1 MLLSFIISCILL
13 AISPGPDNIYI
24 ATLTSR
30 SGNISGFSFLMG
42 LLIGCFIHTIL
53 LAFGLNAMIIQVD
66 FIFNLIKYFGALYLI
81 YLSIEVYKSDDLF
94 KKNNKLSNSDSI
106 LINLKKG
113 VMMNLLNPKVFLFF
127 ALFFP
132 NFLFSETI
140 SFKIQIII
148 MGLIFIII
156 TLFVFGIII
165 LFSNVIF
172 NNFSQESKFKLYAKF
187 FNILVLIVIAAI
199 ILFAEN
205 SITLS

>member
-1 MLLSFIISCILL
+1 
-13 AISPGPDNIYI
+13 
-24 ATLTSR
+24 
-30 SGNISGFSFLMG
+30 MG

-66 FIFNLIKYFGALYLI
+66 FIFNLIKYLGALYLI

-94 KKNNKLSNSDSI
+94 KKNNKLTNSDSI

-113 VMMNLLNPKVFLFF
+113 IMMNLLNPKVFLFF

-165 LFSNVIF
+165 LFSNLIF
-172 NNFSQESKFKLYAKF
+172 NNFSQKSKFKLYAKF

>member
-1 MLLSFIISCILL
+1 MLLSFIISSILL

-30 SGNISGFSFLMG
+30 SGKISGFSFLMG

-113 VMMNLLNPKVFLFF
+113 IMMNLLNPKVFLFF

-172 NNFSQESKFKLYAKF
+172 NNFSQKSKFKLYAKF

>member
-1 MLLSFIISCILL
+1 MLLSFIISSILL

-113 VMMNLLNPKVFLFF
+113 IMMNLLNPKVFLFF

>member
-1 MLLSFIISCILL
+1 MLLSFIISSILL
-13 AISPGPDNIYI
+13 AISPGPDNIYV

-30 SGNISGFSFLMG
+30 SGKISGFSFLMG

-81 YLSIEVYKSDDLF
+81 YLSIEVYKSDNLF

-106 LINLKKG
+106 LRNLKKG
-113 VMMNLLNPKVFLFF
+113 IMMNLLNPKVFLFF

-187 FNILVLIVIAAI
+187 FNILVLIVIATI

>member
-1 MLLSFIISCILL
+1 MLLSFIISSILL

-24 ATLTSR
+24 ATLTSG
-30 SGNISGFSFLMG
+30 SGKISGFSFLMG

-66 FIFNLIKYFGALYLI
+66 FIFNLIKYLGALYLI
-81 YLSIEVYKSDDLF
+81 YLSIEVYKSDHLF
-94 KKNNKLSNSDSI
+94 KNNNKLSNSDSI

-113 VMMNLLNPKVFLFF
+113 IMMNLLNPKVFLFF

>member
-1 MLLSFIISCILL
+1 MLLSFIISSILL

-30 SGNISGFSFLMG
+30 SGKIYGFSFLMG

-53 LAFGLNAMIIQVD
+53 LAFGLNAIIIQVD

-81 YLSIEVYKSDDLF
+81 YLSVEVYKSDDLF

-113 VMMNLLNPKVFLFF
+113 IMMNLLNPKVFLFF

-172 NNFSQESKFKLYAKF
+172 NNFSQKSKFKLYAKF

>member
-1 MLLSFIISCILL
+1 MLLSFIISSILL

-30 SGNISGFSFLMG
+30 SGKISGFSFLMG

-66 FIFNLIKYFGALYLI
+66 FIFNLIKYLGALYLI
-81 YLSIEVYKSDDLF
+81 YLSIEVYKSDHLF
-94 KKNNKLSNSDSI
+94 KNNNKLSNSDSI

-113 VMMNLLNPKVFLFF
+113 IMMNLLNPKVFLFF

-172 NNFSQESKFKLYAKF
+172 NNFSQKSKFKLYAKF

>member
-1 MLLSFIISCILL
+1 MLLSFIISSILL

-30 SGNISGFSFLMG
+30 SGKISGFSFLMG

-113 VMMNLLNPKVFLFF
+113 IMMNLLNPKVFLFF

-172 NNFSQESKFKLYAKF
+172 NNFSQEGKFKLYAKF

>member
-1 MLLSFIISCILL
+1 MLLSFIISSILL

-30 SGNISGFSFLMG
+30 SGKISGFSFLMG

-106 LINLKKG
+106 LIILKKG
-113 VMMNLLNPKVFLFF
+113 IMMNLLNPKVFLFF

>member
-1 MLLSFIISCILL
+1 MLLSFIISSILL

-30 SGNISGFSFLMG
+30 SGKISGFSFMMG

-53 LAFGLNAMIIQVD
+53 LAFGLNAMILQVD
-66 FIFNLIKYFGALYLI
+66 FIFNLIKYLGALYLI

-113 VMMNLLNPKVFLFF
+113 IMMNLLNPKVFLFF

>member
-1 MLLSFIISCILL
+1 MLLSFIISSILL

-30 SGNISGFSFLMG
+30 SGKISGFSFMMG

-66 FIFNLIKYFGALYLI
+66 FIFNLIKYLGALYLI
-81 YLSIEVYKSDDLF
+81 YLSIEVYKSDNLF

-106 LINLKKG
+106 LRNLKKG
-113 VMMNLLNPKVFLFF
+113 IMMNLLNPKVFLFF

-140 SFKIQIII
+140 FFKIQIII

-165 LFSNVIF
+165 LISNVIF
-172 NNFSQESKFKLYAKF
+172 NNFSQKSKFKLYAKF

>member
-1 MLLSFIISCILL
+1 MLLSFIISSILL

-24 ATLTSR
+24 ATLTSG
-30 SGNISGFSFLMG
+30 SGKISGFSFLMG

-53 LAFGLNAMIIQVD
+53 LAFGLNAMILQVD
-66 FIFNLIKYFGALYLI
+66 FIFNLIKYLGALYLI

-113 VMMNLLNPKVFLFF
+113 IMMNLLNPKVFLFF

-172 NNFSQESKFKLYAKF
+172 NNFSQKSKFRLYAKF
-187 FNILVLIVIAAI
+187 FNILVLIVIASI

>member
-1 MLLSFIISCILL
+1 MLLSFIISSILL

-30 SGNISGFSFLMG
+30 SGKISGFSFLMG

-172 NNFSQESKFKLYAKF
+172 NNFSQKSKFKLYAKF

>member
-1 MLLSFIISCILL
+1 MLLSFIISSILL

-30 SGNISGFSFLMG
+30 SGKISGFSFLMG

-53 LAFGLNAMIIQVD
+53 LAFGLNAMILQVD
-66 FIFNLIKYFGALYLI
+66 FIFNLIKYLGALYLI

-113 VMMNLLNPKVFLFF
+113 IMMNLLNPKVFLFF

-172 NNFSQESKFKLYAKF
+172 NNFSQKSKFKLYAKF
-187 FNILVLIVIAAI
+187 FNIIVLIVIAAI

>member
-1 MLLSFIISCILL
+1 MLLSFIISSILL

-24 ATLTSR
+24 ATLTSG
-30 SGNISGFSFLMG
+30 SGKISGFSFLMG

-66 FIFNLIKYFGALYLI
+66 FIFNLIKYLGALYLI

-94 KKNNKLSNSDSI
+94 KKNNKLTNSDSI

-113 VMMNLLNPKVFLFF
+113 IMMNLLNPKVFLFF

-165 LFSNVIF
+165 LFSNLIF
-172 NNFSQESKFKLYAKF
+172 NNFSQKSKFKLYAKF

>member
-1 MLLSFIISCILL
+1 MLLSFIISSILL

-30 SGNISGFSFLMG
+30 SGKISGFSFLMG

-66 FIFNLIKYFGALYLI
+66 FIFNLIKYLGALYLI

-113 VMMNLLNPKVFLFF
+113 IMMNLLNPKVFLFF

-156 TLFVFGIII
+156 TLFVFGVII

-172 NNFSQESKFKLYAKF
+172 NNFSKKSKFKLYAKF

>member
-1 MLLSFIISCILL
+1 MLLSFIISSILL

-24 ATLTSR
+24 ATLTSG
-30 SGNISGFSFLMG
+30 SGKISGFSFLMG

-53 LAFGLNAMIIQVD
+53 LAFGLNAMILQVD
-66 FIFNLIKYFGALYLI
+66 FIFNLIKYLGALYLI

-113 VMMNLLNPKVFLFF
+113 IMMNLLNPKVFLFF

-172 NNFSQESKFKLYAKF
+172 NNFSQKSKFKLYAKF

>member
-1 MLLSFIISCILL
+1 MLLSFIISSILL

-30 SGNISGFSFLMG
+30 SGKISGFSFLMG

-113 VMMNLLNPKVFLFF
+113 IMMNLLNPKVFLFF

-199 ILFAEN
+199 ILFTEN

>member
-1 MLLSFIISCILL
+1 MLLSFIISSILL

-24 ATLTSR
+24 ATLTSG
-30 SGNISGFSFLMG
+30 SGKISGFSFLMG

-53 LAFGLNAMIIQVD
+53 LAFGLNAMILQVD
-66 FIFNLIKYFGALYLI
+66 FIFNLIKYLGALYLI

-113 VMMNLLNPKVFLFF
+113 IMMNLLNPKVFLFF

-165 LFSNVIF
+165 LFSNLIF
-172 NNFSQESKFKLYAKF
+172 NNFSQKSKFKLYAKF

>member
-1 MLLSFIISCILL
+1 MLLSFIISSILL

-30 SGNISGFSFLMG
+30 SGKISGFSFMMG

-66 FIFNLIKYFGALYLI
+66 FIFNLIKYLGALYLI
-81 YLSIEVYKSDDLF
+81 YLSIEVYKSDNLF

-106 LINLKKG
+106 LRNLKKG
-113 VMMNLLNPKVFLFF
+113 IMMNLLNPKVFLFF

-156 TLFVFGIII
+156 TLFVFGVII

-172 NNFSQESKFKLYAKF
+172 NNFSQKSKFKLYAKF

>member
-1 MLLSFIISCILL
+1 MLLSFIISSILL

-30 SGNISGFSFLMG
+30 SGKISGFSFMMG

-66 FIFNLIKYFGALYLI
+66 FIFNLIKYLGALYLI

-113 VMMNLLNPKVFLFF
+113 IMMNLLNPKVFLFF

>member
-1 MLLSFIISCILL
+1 MLLSFIISSILL

-30 SGNISGFSFLMG
+30 SGKISGFSFMMG

-113 VMMNLLNPKVFLFF
+113 IMMNLLNPKVFLFF

-172 NNFSQESKFKLYAKF
+172 NNFSQKSKFKLYAKF

>member
-1 MLLSFIISCILL
+1 MLLSFIISSILL

-30 SGNISGFSFLMG
+30 SGKISGFSFMMG

-113 VMMNLLNPKVFLFF
+113 IMMNLLNPKVFLFF

>member
-1 MLLSFIISCILL
+1 MLLSFIISSILL

-30 SGNISGFSFLMG
+30 SGKISGFSFMMG

-66 FIFNLIKYFGALYLI
+66 FIFNLIKYLGALYLI
-81 YLSIEVYKSDDLF
+81 YLSIEVYKSDNLF

-106 LINLKKG
+106 LRNLKKG
-113 VMMNLLNPKVFLFF
+113 IMMNLLNPKVFLFF

-172 NNFSQESKFKLYAKF
+172 NNFSQKSKFKLYAKF

>member
-1 MLLSFIISCILL
+1 MLLSFIISSILL

-24 ATLTSR
+24 ATLTSG
-30 SGNISGFSFLMG
+30 SGKISGFSFLMG

-66 FIFNLIKYFGALYLI
+66 FIFNLIKYLGALYLI

-113 VMMNLLNPKVFLFF
+113 IMMNLLNPKVFLFF

>member
-1 MLLSFIISCILL
+1 MLLSFIISSILL

-30 SGNISGFSFLMG
+30 SGKISGFSFLMG

-66 FIFNLIKYFGALYLI
+66 FIFNLIKYLGALYLI
-81 YLSIEVYKSDDLF
+81 YLSIEVYKSDNLF

-106 LINLKKG
+106 LRNLKKG
-113 VMMNLLNPKVFLFF
+113 IMMNLLNPKVFLFF

-187 FNILVLIVIAAI
+187 FNILVLIVIATI

>member
-1 MLLSFIISCILL
+1 MLLSFIISSILL
-13 AISPGPDNIYI
+13 AISPGPDNIYV

-30 SGNISGFSFLMG
+30 SGKISGFSFMMG

-113 VMMNLLNPKVFLFF
+113 IMMNLLNPKVFLFF